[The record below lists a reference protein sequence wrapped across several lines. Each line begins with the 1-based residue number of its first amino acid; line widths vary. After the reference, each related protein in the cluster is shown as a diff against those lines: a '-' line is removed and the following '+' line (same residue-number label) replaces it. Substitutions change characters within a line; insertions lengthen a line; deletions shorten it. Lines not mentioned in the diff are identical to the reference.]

1 MYRICYMSVGRG
13 VVRRTH
19 EEEDWHRLA
28 HTGEAQRLGRRA
40 SWRLVTDLTLGI
52 KMGRGNF

>member
-1 MYRICYMSVGRG
+1 MSVGRG